1 MKSFDWP
8 LLASSLVLALL
19 GLMMIYSTGLSSGG
33 GLESGL
39 WLRQAFFLLAGLLVF
54 FFFATLDYHNLQKA
68 SSIFYLL
75 ALLLLILVLLWGR
88 EIRGSTRWF
97 SFGFFNFQP
106 AEFAKL
112 ALLILLAKYF
122 QKEGGLMRRFRN
134 VARSFVYAAVPAAL
148 VAAQPDL
155 GSAALLASIWVGFLL
170 ISPMP
175 RRFFLYLLLIFLVF
189 SGVSWRFF
197 LHDYQKDRVRSF
209 LQPTADPLG
218 RGYNV
223 IQSIVAVG
231 SGGWTGQGLARGLQ
245 SQLRF
250 LPERQTDFIFAS
262 TVEELGFVGGAAVL
276 ALFAFLLLRGVRIF
290 RQARDAFGTYLS
302 GGITFLFFV
311 QAAVNIGM
319 NLGLLPVTGI
329 TLPFMSYGGSSLLVS
344 FASLG
349 IMQNI
354 ARHSAAVRFA

>member
-8 LLASSLVLALL
+8 LFAAALVLALL
-19 GLMMIYSTGLSSGG
+19 GIMMIYSTGLSQSS

-39 WLRQAFFLLAGLLVF
+39 WVRQAVFLLAGLLVF

-75 ALLLLILVLLWGR
+75 ALLLLVLVLVWGR
-88 EIRGSTRWF
+88 EIRGSARWF
-97 SFGFFNFQP
+97 SLGFFNFQP

-112 ALLILLAKYF
+112 ALMILLAKYF

-134 VARSFVYAAVPAAL
+134 VTGSFVYAVAPAAL

-155 GSAALLASIWVGFLL
+155 GSAALLISIWAGFLIL
-170 ISPMP
+170 SPMP
-175 RRFFLYLLLIFLVF
+175 RRFFFYLLIIFLAL
-189 SGVSWRFF
+189 SALSWQFF

-209 LQPTADPLG
+209 LEPTADPQG

-262 TVEELGFVGGAAVL
+262 TVEELGFVGGAAVIG
-276 ALFAFLLLRGVRIF
+276 LFAFILMRGARIF
-290 RQARDAFGTYLS
+290 RQARDGFGAYLS

-311 QAAVNIGM
+311 QIAVNAGM
-319 NLGLLPVTGI
+319 NMGLLPVTGI
-329 TLPFMSYGGSSLLVS
+329 TLPLLSYGGSSLLVS

-349 IMQNI
+349 ILENI
-354 ARHSAAVRFA
+354 ARHTAAVRFG